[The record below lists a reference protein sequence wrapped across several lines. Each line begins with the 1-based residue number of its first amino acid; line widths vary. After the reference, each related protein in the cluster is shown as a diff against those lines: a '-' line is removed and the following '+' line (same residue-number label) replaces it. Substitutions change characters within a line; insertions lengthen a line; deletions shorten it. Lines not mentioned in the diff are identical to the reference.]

1 MPDLGDYAV
10 NVLAAYG
17 MALAVLALVV
27 GLSMARARRVRRA
40 LEQVEGRRDG

>member
-17 MALAVLALVV
+17 GSFALLG
-27 GLSMARARRVRRA
+27 GLIWQSFARARKARRA
-40 LEQVEGRRDG
+40 LEQVERRDD